1 MSSEAK
7 PSHPGVKFP
16 PPFLFVAGLG
26 LAWLLETRVTRIRF
40 IGADESTAPIETAGA
55 FLIVL
60 GLLLIGWGLL
70 TFARART
77 AILPMRAA
85 SRLVDHGPY
94 RVSRNPMYT
103 GMSLLYLGAML
114 VLNWAWALVVFPFVL
129 ILLYKFVISREETYL
144 LSVFGED
151 YRDYCRRVRRWI

>member
-1 MSSEAK
+1 MSTEAK

-26 LAWLLETRVTRIRF
+26 LAWLMETRVARIRF
-40 IGADESTAPIETAGA
+40 IGGDASTAPIETAGV
-55 FLIVL
+55 FLLVL
-60 GLLLIGWGLL
+60 GLLIIGWGLL

-94 RVSRNPMYT
+94 RISRNPMYT

-114 VLNWAWALVVFPFVL
+114 ILNWAWALVVFPVVL
-129 ILLYKFVISREETYL
+129 VLLYKLVISKEEAYL
-144 LSVFGED
+144 LAEFGDE